1 MTKKGKKEFKRENCD
16 TTRHK
21 IPPRGERGAQNARA
35 KRERQRERKTE
46 RERERERE
54 TETERDNNRV
64 CYYLSIERERERE
77 TMTMMMS
84 AASSHQQALSV
95 TAIRRNN
102 VRASTSSKNNLQCY
116 HHRSKT
122 TTTATTRTIVRASSS
137 SSSSPTA
144 TEAKAASSD
153 NEWKKLGQVCAVLG
167 SQWGDEGKGKL
178 VDILAREYE
187 VVCRCQGGANAGHT
201 IYDDDGKKYALHL
214 VPSGI
219 LNKKALCVVGNGVVV
234 HLPGM
239 FEELDALEKVGVD
252 CAGRMIVSDRAHLL
266 FELHK
271 EVDGLREAELSG
283 NMIGTT
289 KRGIGPA
296 YASKATRN
304 GIRVGDIKNMETF
317 AEKLRALAADAGKRF
332 DGFEYDVDAEIERYG
347 KIRERILPFIAD
359 TVEIVN
365 QAHTDKKKILVEGA
379 NATMLDLDFGTYPFV
394 TSSNPSLGGVCS
406 GLGLAPNK
414 FETIIGVAKA
424 YTTRVGS
431 GPYPTELFGDLADD
445 LRAIGYEYGT
455 TTGRPRRIGWLDMVA
470 LNFASKIN
478 GFTHLN
484 ITKLD
489 CLSELDEIKIGV
501 AYKLQDG
508 TVTTAFPASIEE
520 LEKVEVVYETLPGW
534 KSDISGVRDWKDM
547 PENAKKYVQRVE
559 ELSGGVECRFI
570 GVGPGRDAI
579 VIKP

>member
-1 MTKKGKKEFKRENCD
+1 M
-16 TTRHK
+16 
-21 IPPRGERGAQNARA
+21 IA
-35 KRERQRERKTE
+35 KVHQ
-46 RERERERE
+46 
-54 TETERDNNRV
+54 
-64 CYYLSIERERERE
+64 
-77 TMTMMMS
+77 TM
-84 AASSHQQALSV
+84 
-95 TAIRRNN
+95 
-102 VRASTSSKNNLQCY
+102 
-116 HHRSKT
+116 
-122 TTTATTRTIVRASSS
+122 IVSSS
-137 SSSSPTA
+137 SEALFPGHLRKTTQNSRRAHRMRTSWNKKEKLQIIRSQSSSA
-144 TEAKAASSD
+144 ANAQQQQRAKAGLAD
-153 NEWKKLGQVCAVLG
+153 AEWKKLGQVCAVLG

-201 IYDDDGKKYALHL
+201 IYDDQGKKYALHL

-219 LNKKALCVVGNGVVV
+219 LNKEALCVVGNGVVV

-239 FEELDALEKVGVD
+239 FEEIDKLEKVGVK
-252 CAGRMIVSDRAHLL
+252 CEGRMIVSDRAHLL

-317 AEKLRALAADAGKRF
+317 AVKLKALALDASQRF
-332 DGFEYDVDAEIERYG
+332 ENFEYDVEAEILRYG

-359 TVEIVN
+359 TVETVN
-365 QAHTDKKKILVEGA
+365 RAHKDGKKILVEGA

-394 TSSNPSLGGVCS
+394 TSSNPCLGGVCS

-431 GPYPTELFGDLADD
+431 GPYPTELHGKLAED
-445 LRAIGYEYGT
+445 LRAIGFEYGT

-470 LNFASKIN
+470 LNFASQIN

-489 CLSELDEIKIGV
+489 CLSELKEIKIGV
-501 AYKLQDG
+501 AYKMPDG
-508 TVTTAFPASIEE
+508 TVTTAFPASIED
-520 LEKVEVVYETLPGW
+520 LEKVEVIYETLPGW
-534 KSDISGVRDWKDM
+534 EKDISGVREWKDM
-547 PENAKKYVQRVE
+547 PEEAKRYVERVE
-559 ELSGGVECRFI
+559 ELSGGIECRFI

-579 VIKP
+579 VIKPK